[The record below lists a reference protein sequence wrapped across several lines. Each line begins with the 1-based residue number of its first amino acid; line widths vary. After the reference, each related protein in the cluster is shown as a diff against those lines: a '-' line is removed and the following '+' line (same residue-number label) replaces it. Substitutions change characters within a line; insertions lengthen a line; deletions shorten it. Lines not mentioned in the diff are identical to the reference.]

1 MCPAGG
7 ALGSEIAAY
16 AISKKV
22 WGRRCREWLG
32 GEFLAAGAGKNPS
45 SEAGFPGIESRSAV
59 SFSAYVHVPY
69 CLRRCGYCDFNTYAN
84 LGLGPGVAGYAD
96 AVGREISLVARLF
109 SDRIGSVHEAP
120 AEMAPHEKTSAEVSN
135 GRWIGMAPH
144 AGGVTPTTRETSLVR
159 PNWRGEAWAAPAVQE
174 TSLGKTRESPGG
186 RAIDTVFFGG
196 GTPTVLPP
204 EDLVQIFYALKDAFG
219 VCPGAEVTTEANP
232 DTVDAGYLEEL
243 AAGGFTRVSFG
254 MQSAVSGVLRVLDR
268 THTQANLEAAVRA
281 AQSLGLEC
289 SVDLIYGTPGESVA
303 DWRESLEAALELG
316 VSHVSCYA
324 LTIEPATALGRELR
338 QGKITP
344 VDPDD
349 QAEKYEIADDLLSVA
364 GLQWYEIS
372 NWARP
377 GHECRH
383 NLAYWHNLDYYG
395 FGPGAH
401 SHLRGEYCGR
411 GQVPA
416 GDFPGGGG
424 RDCGRGQV
432 SAEDF
437 PLAGSRRFWNLK
449 HPARWAAAIDAGR
462 LPIEDG
468 ETVTGESLKLEDLL
482 LGLRLREG
490 LDLREY
496 ARKFGQAPHEL
507 ELAARKLAVE
517 GLVEPE
523 KLPRAVLTRRGRLLA
538 DTVIQRLAGI

>member
-1 MCPAGG
+1 M
-7 ALGSEIAAY
+7 
-16 AISKKV
+16 
-22 WGRRCREWLG
+22 
-32 GEFLAAGAGKNPS
+32 
-45 SEAGFPGIESRSAV
+45 

-96 AVGREISLVARLF
+96 AVGREILLVARLF
-109 SDRIGSVHEAP
+109 SGRLGSVHEVP
-120 AEMAPHEKTSAEVSN
+120 AEMAPHATGA
-135 GRWIGMAPH
+135 
-144 AGGVTPTTRETSLVR
+144 TPTTRGTDPSETY
-159 PNWRGEAWAAPAVQE
+159 EI
-174 TSLGKTRESPGG
+174 PGG

-303 DWRESLEAALELG
+303 DWRESLEAALALG

-324 LTIEPATALGRELR
+324 LSIEPATALGRELR

-349 QAEKYEIADDLLSVA
+349 QAEKYEIADDLLSAA

-383 NLAYWHNLDYYG
+383 NLAYWRNRDYYG

-401 SHLRGEYCGR
+401 SHLR
-411 GQVPA
+411 
-416 GDFPGGGG
+416 
-424 RDCGRGQV
+424 
-432 SAEDF
+432 
-437 PLAGSRRFWNLK
+437 SRRFWNLK
-449 HPARWAAAIDAGR
+449 HPVAWDNAVKAGR
-462 LPIEDG
+462 LPVADS
-468 ETVTGESLKLEDLL
+468 ETVTGESLELEELL

-496 ARKFGQAPHEL
+496 AQKFGQAPHEL

-538 DTVIQRLAGI
+538 DTVIQRLAGV

>member
-1 MCPAGG
+1 M
-7 ALGSEIAAY
+7 
-16 AISKKV
+16 
-22 WGRRCREWLG
+22 
-32 GEFLAAGAGKNPS
+32 GKNLS
-45 SEAGFPGIESRSAV
+45 SEAGAPGIESEPAV

-96 AVGREISLVARLF
+96 AVGREILLVARLF
-109 SDRIGSVHEAP
+109 SGRLGSVHEAP
-120 AEMAPHEKTSAEVSN
+120 AEMAPHATGAS
-135 GRWIGMAPH
+135 
-144 AGGVTPTTRETSLVR
+144 PTTRGTDPSETY
-159 PNWRGEAWAAPAVQE
+159 EI
-174 TSLGKTRESPGG
+174 PGG

-219 VCPGAEVTTEANP
+219 VCPGAEITTEANP

-303 DWRESLEAALELG
+303 DWRESLEAALALG

-324 LTIEPATALGRELR
+324 LSIEPATALGRELR

-349 QAEKYEIADDLLSVA
+349 QAEKYEIADRVLSAA

-383 NLAYWHNLDYYG
+383 NLAYWRNRDYYG

-401 SHLRGEYCGR
+401 SHLRGEHWGR
-411 GQVPA
+411 GRVPA
-416 GDFPGGGG
+416 GDFPGEGGQ
-424 RDCGRGQV
+424 DCGHDRGL
-432 SAEDF
+432 AEGF
-437 PLAGSRRFWNLK
+437 PPAGSRRFWNLK
-449 HPARWAAAIDAGR
+449 HPARWAAAVDAGR

-468 ETVTGESLKLEDLL
+468 ETVTGESLELEDLL

-496 ARKFGQAPHEL
+496 ARKYGSRGINDVKDIHKTTDSGDFRMAPHESEFETKL
-507 ELAARKLAVE
+507 LTETRKLVAE
-517 GLVEPE
+517 GLVEAE

-538 DTVIQRLAGI
+538 DTVIQRLAGV